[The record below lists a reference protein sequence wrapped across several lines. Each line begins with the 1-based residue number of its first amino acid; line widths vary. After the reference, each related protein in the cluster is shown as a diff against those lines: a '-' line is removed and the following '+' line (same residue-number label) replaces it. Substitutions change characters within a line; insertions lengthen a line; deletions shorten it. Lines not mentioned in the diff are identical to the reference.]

1 MRLNL
6 ERMLEKCETG
16 HWSVDDFDWSRK
28 SELAMSREDEI
39 RICQHF
45 LNLSYIER
53 MAGAL
58 FLSLSNRMTDPTVK
72 AIYAHFHRDEI
83 RHSQAM
89 ARLVDYFDVHHYKT
103 YTPSRPMLEFI
114 PYFTGTLD
122 TLNPSFA
129 NHAVTLGE
137 LFLDIALLRA
147 VNDFVDDPL
156 SRAILENVN
165 RDESRHVTMDF
176 YMTEYCSEHI
186 VKARATKRRRGLA
199 NRDLLGTQLWAEGF
213 LTDVFLGPM
222 QYLDPGHVRERE
234 AIERIVRLYRK
245 PEVADNPAVKTFNQ
259 MIRGTRTPLGTK
271 RAAIVFTLVQLVSGL
286 DLSYLLRFAQEAFDD
301 PRAASTTRAGR
312 PKSAVER
319 AAELFES

>member
-1 MRLNL
+1 MKLDL
-6 ERMLEKCETG
+6 ERLLEKCEKG
-16 HWSVDDFDWSRK
+16 HWSVDDFDWSQK
-28 SELAMSREDEI
+28 SSLAMTPEEEV

-72 AIYAHFHRDEI
+72 AIYANFHRDEI

-103 YTPSRPMLEFI
+103 YTPSRPMLAFI

-147 VNDFVDDPL
+147 VNDYVDDPL
-156 SRAILENVN
+156 SRAIIENVN

-186 VKARATKRRRGLA
+186 VKANQGGKRRGPINL
-199 NRDLLGTQLWAEGF
+199 DLLGTQFWAEGF
-213 LTDVFLGPM
+213 LTEVFLGPM
-222 QYLDPGHVRERE
+222 QYLDADRSRQRE
-234 AIERIVRLYRK
+234 AIHRIVRLYRK
-245 PEVADNPAVKTFNQ
+245 PEVAANPAVRAFNG
-259 MIRGTRTPLGTK
+259 MIAGTRSPLGRK
-271 RAAIVFTLVQLVSGL
+271 RAELVFALVKIVSGI
-286 DLSYLLRFAQEAFDD
+286 DLTYLLDFALEEPTD
-301 PRAASTTRAGR
+301 SKSGR
-312 PKSAVER
+312 GGRGQSAVEMAR
-319 AAELFES
+319 EIFEN